1 MACNRTRLSLEDAD
15 LRIHHLAL
23 RVADPESAAAF
34 YSGVLGLRVLRR
46 VAGADGLRAVWLRA
60 GTTILMLERELR
72 GQGAGGGSA
81 HVVALA
87 VEDLRAWQRRL
98 RRAGIPVVDRTEH
111 TLYVAD
117 PDGHRVGLTT
127 YPARAGHRAPVA

>member
-1 MACNRTRLSLEDAD
+1 M
-15 LRIHHLAL
+15 RIHHLAL
-23 RVADPESAAAF
+23 RVADPESSAAF

-46 VAGADGLRAVWLRA
+46 VAGADGLRAIWLRA

-72 GQGAGGGSA
+72 GPGARRGSA
-81 HVVALA
+81 HLVALA
-87 VEDLRAWQRRL
+87 VEDLRGWRRRL
-98 RRAGIPVVDRTEH
+98 RRAGIPVLDRTGH

-127 YPARAGHRAPVA
+127 YPGR